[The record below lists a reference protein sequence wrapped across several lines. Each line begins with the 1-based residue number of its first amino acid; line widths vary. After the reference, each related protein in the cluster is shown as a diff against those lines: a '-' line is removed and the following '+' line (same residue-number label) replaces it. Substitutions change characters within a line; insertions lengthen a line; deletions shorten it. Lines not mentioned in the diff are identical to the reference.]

1 MKTIGLKRLENVDV
15 NEFTNGFKMKLR
27 RMIFPATRLIINTNT
42 KLISGKNV
50 IIDRRPDIPKNE
62 QVIFASTHGYTED
75 IESALG
81 SLDRNAWV
89 LIGTKDQIENNFK
102 MYGAWLNGM
111 IYVDRKDD
119 SSRKE
124 SLEKM
129 KYILNNGSS
138 ILIFPEG
145 GWNNK
150 ENELC
155 MNLFGGAYYLS
166 SECKKR
172 IVPMSSIVS
181 EKDNQI
187 HVLYGDPIDLSLYR
201 ASKND
206 SEFLK
211 NIKKM
216 AACSIIR
223 DSMASLSY
231 ELIEK
236 YTNPISRKQL
246 PNDVHNYHNDNRLR
260 EYMKTRW
267 SSHNDVKNELTEY
280 KPKIYLGKS
289 DISSELEKLQSY
301 EKLINDCL
309 FCGISGYAISYGDAI
324 SMYNKLK
331 FAYSP
336 EKAIELIS
344 KLKSTFFDSEIVE
357 QVLSLDVDSKEP
369 FIRDIVVKEKVDSD
383 EVWSFVD
390 QVHLGADNAESMAKT
405 VVQVKQS
412 MENEK
417 KNCLDNYIEN
427 NYNTLKLEKKN
438 KNKNKKL

>member
-1 MKTIGLKRLENVDV
+1 MKTIGLKKLENVNV
-15 NEFTNGFKMKLR
+15 YEFTSPLKMKLR
-27 RMIFPATRLIINTNT
+27 RMIYPFTRLIINTNT

-50 IIDRRPDIPKNE
+50 IVDRRPNLPKNE
-62 QVIFASTHGYTED
+62 QVIFASTHSYTED

-124 SLEKM
+124 SLDKM

-166 SECKKR
+166 SECDKKV
-172 IVPMSSIVS
+172 VPMSSIVS

-187 HVLYGDPIDLSLYR
+187 HVLYGDPIDLSLYKVR
-201 ASKND
+201 KND

-211 NIKKM
+211 DIKKM
-216 AACSIIR
+216 AACTIIR

-236 YTNPISRKQL
+236 YTNPVSRDEL
-246 PNDVHNYHNDNRLR
+246 PTDVHKYHSDNRLR

-267 SSHNDVKNELTEY
+267 SSHSDIKNELTEY
-280 KPKIYLGKS
+280 KPKVYLGQS
-289 DISSELEKLQSY
+289 DISSELEKVQEY
-301 EKLINDCL
+301 EKLIYDCL
-309 FCGISGYAISYGDAI
+309 FYGITECAVSYGDAVLL
-324 SMYNKLK
+324 YNKLK
-331 FAYSP
+331 FASDS
-336 EKAIELIS
+336 ENAITLMS
-344 KLKSTFFDSEIVE
+344 KLKSTFFSCDVVD
-357 QVLSLDVDSKEP
+357 QVLSIEVDSKEP
-369 FIRDIVVKEKVDSD
+369 FIRDIEVKEKVDPD
-383 EVWSFVD
+383 EVWAFVD
-390 QVHLGADNAESMAKT
+390 NVHLGPDNAESIAKT
-405 VVQVKQS
+405 VVQIRQS
-412 MENEK
+412 KEDEK
-417 KNCLDNYIEN
+417 AYRLDNYIDN
-427 NYNTLKLEKKN
+427 NYYILKLEKKN